1 MIHKGSTDS
10 LKLNTLRHLFNVRVG
25 LRDRVHDKKEITIL
39 EFGSGIFGS
48 DLFGIA
54 KYFFDRFTGKR
65 IHIVGVEKE
74 GKPTDETLEE
84 EGIKV
89 RRLLG
94 FGLEDQDSAK
104 RLIDVTGLEAFDL
117 IIAFNPFAPTSITA
131 EGLAIIGML
140 ETMEFMK
147 RKIRETRATIP
158 KALDDLP
165 EEIAYR
171 ELVNMLGCAYIQA
184 PFGIAFPT
192 LLTES
197 GLLFVGSTGTIGIDY
212 MNEMIRRLGYALLL
226 EEKQEALSERDI
238 IKENEDGYVVIAE
251 KGSQFGQ

>member
-10 LKLNTLRHLFNVRVG
+10 LKMNTLRHLFNVRMG

-65 IHIVGVEKE
+65 VHLVGVERE

-104 RLIDVTGLEAFDL
+104 RLIDVTGLETFDL

-147 RKIRETRATIP
+147 RKIRETGATVP
-158 KALDDLP
+158 ESLDDLP

-171 ELVNMLGCAYIQA
+171 ELINMLGCAYLKA

-192 LLTES
+192 FLTES
-197 GLLFVGSTGTIGIDY
+197 GLLFVGSTGTIGIEY
-212 MNEMIRRLGYALLL
+212 MDEMIRRLGYTLLL
-226 EEKQEALSERDI
+226 EQKHEALSERDI
-238 IKENEDGYVVIAE
+238 ITENRDGYVVIAE
-251 KGSQFGQ
+251 KGSQII